1 MKSYRLGVSVGLML
15 LAGWAWAQEPLPS
28 NVAFKLRDVER
39 VVDRAERVIAVDH
52 IAEADK
58 IAAARSGAA
67 EARGVMAELE
77 RRYAG
82 KYDPQ
87 HPEIVAMAARIDAL
101 EATAQGR
108 EAARTEAQAAA
119 AAQSATASAA
129 SADWLARLQPYV
141 IGIGRSGHDP
151 AKYLVPSATHEAEE
165 MQRRLAIH
173 AAASAD
179 LEGYRQAHLGANA
192 TDELQEVVSTL
203 AVALQD
209 FGNSCAQY
217 AAEDL
222 AEADRQLNEMEAFCR
237 TQEAKVGQ
245 GETILFL
252 DRFQMEQAQNVVDRA
267 AGLSKDTAKIDAL
280 RARLKAVAQADVRL
294 RAARAA
300 DTRLRPDA
308 YGGNDAAELK
318 KAAEDIVAK
327 AAPGCRRL
335 KTIIATPDWRMES
348 VVEWTDSTRTA
359 LRHRTTRSVVAEC
372 AARVNA
378 DTRLYT
384 IHLSQDRQPDGHW
397 GPIQGHVMFTDP
409 MLEANVK

>member
-1 MKSYRLGVSVGLML
+1 MKRYRLGVSVGLML
-15 LAGWAWAQEPLPS
+15 LAGWAWAQEPLPG
-28 NVAFKLRDVER
+28 NVSFKLRDVER
-39 VVDRAERVIAVDH
+39 VVDRAERTIAVDH
-52 IAEADK
+52 IAEVDK

-87 HPEIVAMAARIDAL
+87 HPEIVAMAGRIGAL

-108 EAARTEAQAAA
+108 EAARAESQAAA
-119 AAQSATASAA
+119 AAQASSASAA

-141 IGIGRSGHDP
+141 IGIGRSGHNP
-151 AKYLVPSATHEAEE
+151 AKYLVPSATYEAEE

-173 AAASAD
+173 AVASAD
-179 LEGYRQAHLGANA
+179 LETYRQAQPGANA
-192 TDELQEVVSTL
+192 TDELQQVVSTL
-203 AVALQD
+203 AAALQE
-209 FGNSCAQY
+209 FGDSCAQY
-217 AAEDL
+217 AANDL
-222 AEADRQLNEMEAFCR
+222 AEADRRLNDMETFCQA
-237 TQEAKVGQ
+237 QEAKMGH

-267 AGLSKDTAKIDAL
+267 AGLSKDTARIDAL
-280 RARLKAVAQADVRL
+280 RNRLQALTQADSRL

-308 YGGNDAAELK
+308 YTGNDAAELK
-318 KAAEDIVAK
+318 KAAEDVVAK

-335 KTIIATPDWRMES
+335 KTILATPDWRIES

-384 IHLSQDRQPDGHW
+384 IHLSQDRQPDGRW
-397 GPIQGHVMFTDP
+397 GAIQGHVMFTDP